1 MNRPIYMNNAWYAVA
16 WSHELA
22 REPLGRRICGYPIV
36 LYRTADGTP
45 AALEDLC
52 CHRLLPLSLGRIEGD
67 LLVCGYHGLT
77 FDRSGQCVRIPSQG
91 TPGRHVRVRSYPVV
105 ERHRLVWVWIGDPA
119 LADPAVVPDLHWH
132 DDPEWTFVG
141 DLLPMNCDYRLVAD
155 NLLDLTHETW
165 VHQTSIGHALIP
177 ACPIETTSDGGSVTV
192 SRWILDHEP
201 APFWRFLMKRVR
213 GYEGRCDRWQI
224 VKFVPPCNVVL
235 HIGVAEAGS
244 GAREGDMSKG
254 IRAMQLNSI
263 TPATADS
270 CWYFWSF
277 NRNFLHEDEEL
288 SSTLLTTS
296 RRIFGEDQVIIEAQ
310 QRAMRENPAAA
321 TININLDAGS
331 VRMRQ
336 MIDARR
342 AHEPGTSRAD

>member
-1 MNRPIYMNNAWYAVA
+1 MNNAWYAAA

-22 REPLGRRICGYPIV
+22 RALLGRRICGRAIV
-36 LYRTADGTP
+36 FYRIEDGTP

-52 CHRLLPLSLGRIEGD
+52 CHRLLPLSRGRLEGD

-105 ERHRLVWVWIGDPA
+105 ERHRLIWVWIGDPA
-119 LADPAVVPDLHWH
+119 RADPASIPDLHWQ
-132 DDPEWTFVG
+132 DDPDWTFVG
-141 DLLPMNCDYRLVAD
+141 DLLPMACDYRLVAD

-165 VHQTSIGHALIP
+165 VHGTTIGHTLIP
-177 ACPIETTSDGGSVTV
+177 ERPIETTSDGDSVTV

-201 APFWRFLMKRVR
+201 APFWRFLMKRAR
-213 GYEGRCDRWQI
+213 GYEGRCDRWQN

-235 HIGVAEAGS
+235 HIGVAEVGS
-244 GAREGDMSKG
+244 GAPGGDLSRG

-263 TPATADS
+263 TPATAGS

-277 NRNFLHEDEEL
+277 NRNFLHEDEALTAE
-288 SSTLLTTS
+288 LLTTS
-296 RRIFGEDQVIIEAQ
+296 RLIFGEDQLIIEAQ
-310 QRAMRENPAAA
+310 QRAMLENPAAS
-321 TININLDAGS
+321 TININLDAAS
-331 VRMRQ
+331 VRMRR
-336 MIDARR
+336 MIEARR
-342 AHEPGTSRAD
+342 AREANADAPRAG